1 VTDRPALTR
10 RGFLIG
16 SSALAGSASLRGLA
30 GILSLGR
37 APAVIAAETARPQAR
52 WGLQT
57 GDVSGDRAIVW
68 SRADRPAHLQVEWSL
83 DPGFKQHETVAGP
96 LVTAESDFT
105 GRIDLQ
111 GLPPDRTVHLRVHFE
126 DASRSGARSAPVVG
140 QLRTPPAASRP
151 IRFVWGGDTAG
162 QGWGIDLASG
172 GMRCYETMRAREPD
186 FFLHSGDTIYADG
199 PMQETVE
206 TAQGI
211 WRNAFLDVVPEKT
224 RVAQTQLEFHRAY
237 LYNLHDAHLLRFNAE
252 VPQLWQWDDH
262 EVVNNWSPG
271 KDLRS
276 DARFQETDIAA
287 LSARAARAFVDYAP
301 MRPEHLAGRPRIYRR
316 VPYGPDLDVFLLDM
330 RAYRAANSFNRQ
342 SAAGPDTAYLGAD
355 QIAWLKRQ
363 LAASTATWKVIAAD
377 MPIGLIVGDGEDA
390 QGRPRFEASA
400 NGDGPVLGREFE
412 IAEILRFIK
421 AEGIHNTVWLT
432 ADVHYCAAHRYEP
445 ARARFTDF
453 LPFWEFVAGP
463 LHAGTFGPNALDDTF
478 GPAVVYQKAPP
489 EGQLNL
495 PPSAGYQ
502 FFGQVDIDPEAGT
515 MRVSLVDTGGATL
528 FSQVIEAQAR

>member
-1 VTDRPALTR
+1 
-10 RGFLIG
+10 
-16 SSALAGSASLRGLA
+16 
-30 GILSLGR
+30 
-37 APAVIAAETARPQAR
+37 
-52 WGLQT
+52 
-57 GDVSGDRAIVW
+57 
-68 SRADRPAHLQVEWSL
+68 
-83 DPGFKQHETVAGP
+83 
-96 LVTAESDFT
+96 
-105 GRIDLQ
+105 
-111 GLPPDRTVHLRVHFE
+111 
-126 DASRSGARSAPVVG
+126 
-140 QLRTPPAASRP
+140 
-151 IRFVWGGDTAG
+151 
-162 QGWGIDLASG
+162 
-172 GMRCYETMRAREPD
+172 
-186 FFLHSGDTIYADG
+186 
-199 PMQETVE
+199 
-206 TAQGI
+206 
-211 WRNAFLDVVPEKT
+211 
-224 RVAQTQLEFHRAY
+224 
-237 LYNLHDAHLLRFNAE
+237 
-252 VPQLWQWDDH
+252 
-262 EVVNNWSPG
+262 
-271 KDLRS
+271 
-276 DARFQETDIAA
+276 
-287 LSARAARAFVDYAP
+287 
-301 MRPEHLAGRPRIYRR
+301 
-316 VPYGPDLDVFLLDM
+316 
-330 RAYRAANSFNRQ
+330 
-342 SAAGPDTAYLGAD
+342 
-355 QIAWLKRQ
+355 
-363 LAASTATWKVIAAD
+363 